1 MLSTLLYL
9 CVVAL
14 SLGQF
19 SILAKTQSGGFY
31 LFDILIAIFVFLGIV
46 TLFNREFKF
55 PKNSLF
61 FYAFTFLALID
72 LVPSFLKLSFGDFL
86 VSFSYLLRWFLYLTS
101 SVVIFNMLKRKII
114 TENTL
119 IKLFMYSALFIS
131 IAGFIQ
137 LLVLPD
143 FTVLDP
149 SLGWDPHKNRLA
161 STFFDP
167 NFTGVYLVLCVAL
180 TLYFHHTLNKL
191 NITQKTIFLLVP
203 IIALILT
210 FSRSSWAALSLVV
223 LIHGLFK
230 NRKLLLIF
238 ALLTFLVYFAVPRV
252 QTRLSGITDPADS
265 AHFRIIS
272 WSNTW
277 QIAKDNLFLGTGYNT
292 FRFAQ
297 KEYGFIDAGESGGNS
312 GAGSDSSF
320 LLILATTGVLGSAL
334 FVIAFFSPLFTKLS
348 MDLKI
353 LFLSTTIP
361 LFVHSQFVNSIFY
374 PQILFLWLVIFS
386 VINYSSDRL

>member
-1 MLSTLLYL
+1 MLKILLYL
-9 CVVAL
+9 CVAIL

-19 SILAKTQSGGFY
+19 SILIKTQSGGFY
-31 LFDILIAIFVFLGIV
+31 LFDVFITIFVFFGII
-46 TLFNREFKF
+46 TLLNSEFKF
-55 PKNSLF
+55 PKHSLY
-61 FYAFTFLALID
+61 FYIFIFLALIG
-72 LVPSFLKLSFGDFL
+72 LIPSFYKLGLGDFV
-86 VSFSYLLRWFLYLTS
+86 VSVSYILRWVLYLTS
-101 SVVIFNMLKRKII
+101 SVVVFNMLKRKII

-131 IAGFIQ
+131 LAGFIQ
-137 LLVLPD
+137 LIVLPD
-143 FTVLDP
+143 FTVLDA

-167 NFTGVYLVLCVAL
+167 NFTGGYLVLCIAL
-180 TLYFHHTLNKL
+180 VLYSNTVKKFN
-191 NITQKTIFLLVP
+191 NNQKVIFLLVP
-203 IIALILT
+203 VIALILT

-230 NRKLLLIF
+230 NRKLLLVF

-297 KEYGFIDAGESGGNS
+297 KEYGFINPGESGGNS

-320 LLILATTGVLGSAL
+320 LLILATTGVLGLVL
-334 FVIAFFSPLFTKLS
+334 FTIAFFSPLFNNLS
-348 MDLKI
+348 ADIKI
-353 LFLSTTIP
+353 LFLSTVIP

-374 PQILFLWLVIFS
+374 PQILFLWLLIFS
-386 VINYSSDRL
+386 IISYSSDKLW